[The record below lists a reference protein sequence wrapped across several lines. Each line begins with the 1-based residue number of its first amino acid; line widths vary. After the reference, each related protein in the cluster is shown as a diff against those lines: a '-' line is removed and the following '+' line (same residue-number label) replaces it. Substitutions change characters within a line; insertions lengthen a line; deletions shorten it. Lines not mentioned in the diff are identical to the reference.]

1 MKFEEEKKPVT
12 RSSFSRRE
20 SDVRHMP
27 SVKDPE
33 FDKFL
38 RTDIDFARKVVKSA
52 LIEIQAHLHDDKAA
66 IVYGTNEGSIGQ
78 LFKIPPK
85 VYKLLFHLQ
94 QSLDLTAN
102 NDPM

>member
-52 LIEIQAHLHDDKAA
+52 LIEI
-66 IVYGTNEGSIGQ
+66 
-78 LFKIPPK
+78 
-85 VYKLLFHLQ
+85 
-94 QSLDLTAN
+94 
-102 NDPM
+102 